1 MKEQNHSIYSF
12 FFVWLTRGYALF
24 NGKFKVKIDL
34 QHNDP
39 ERGFWQRSWELKAR
53 YESLDGR
60 DSSIAHFGE
69 EWWPGT
75 QTRRARI
82 HLWIYL
88 GGREC
93 KQSWRKVKW
102 SVSAGFKQL
111 KIVKQKVELKEGN
124 MKMWSWR
131 KHMCLGRFYLEKKQK
146 NAPGNSFRDDFF
158 AVEPKQPERKC
169 SWISLAFGIQKNA
182 SPGESRHNSRWL
194 LNLSPQTIP

>member
-1 MKEQNHSIYSF
+1 MRRPSLIDVPPPWQSLQNCSNWQEGAKSLNLF
-12 FFVWLTRGYALF
+12 KFCVWLTRGYALF

-39 ERGFWQRSWELKAR
+39 ERGFWQRGWELKAR

-69 EWWPGT
+69 EWRPGT

-111 KIVKQKVELKEGN
+111 KMVNRKVELKERN
-124 MKMWSWR
+124 MKMCSWR
-131 KHMCLGRFYLEKKQK
+131 KMMCLGRFYLEKKSWQK
-146 NAPGNSFRDDFF
+146 NAPWNSIREGFF
-158 AVEPKQPERKC
+158 AVEPKQP
-169 SWISLAFGIQKNA
+169 
-182 SPGESRHNSRWL
+182 
-194 LNLSPQTIP
+194 